1 MEPGSRTQMGT
12 RSTDHVSVEIKQED
26 ETYLMLKIKE
36 QMDTVSV
43 PHCIC
48 RVPHTIS
55 KDNEKSY
62 FPQLVSVGPLHKLTG
77 TEDKKWRYLYALLNR
92 EPNVEARL
100 HRCVKALKELEPK
113 VRKFYGEE
121 INLNSDE
128 LVKTMLVDG
137 CFIIEVLLKYSVKGL
152 RRRDDPFFHTKDTF
166 FQLRSDMILLEN
178 QIPFCVLQRL
188 FDLVPIPDQ
197 CTKSLPLLAL
207 GFFKRMIPGDLQ
219 SLEEKCS
226 QDCSHLLDLIHN
238 CYLPT
243 YPEVESWVG
252 QINLEC
258 ATKMQKSGIRFKSNA
273 PAKSLLDV
281 KFVNGVL
288 KIPPLNVH
296 YYTEILFRNLIALEH
311 CPHDQAKYVTSY
323 VYLLAKVIQSEKDLR
338 LLSRKG
344 ILSIG
349 LERKQEFLDLF
360 KKILV
365 EMEAKDVYY
374 EGTREQAN
382 RYTRTSWRQWC
393 WKMKERCKRNPLAVA
408 GFILAILFVAFTLT
422 GSLFS
427 VLSFS
432 SHHF

>member
-1 MEPGSRTQMGT
+1 
-12 RSTDHVSVEIKQED
+12 
-26 ETYLMLKIKE
+26 MLKIKE

-121 INLNSDE
+121 ISLNSDE
-128 LVKTMLVDG
+128 LVKMMLVDG

-243 YPEVESWVG
+243 YPAVESWVG

-311 CPHDQAKYVTSY
+311 CPHDQAKYVTPY

-365 EMEAKDVYY
+365 EMEAKEVYY
-374 EGTREQAN
+374 EGTCEQAN